1 MKFIF
6 PYQLHQ
12 GQIFIHCN
20 LLIFNRSMHVYFRG
34 RANGVVYC
42 YKNLLVSGQDWFF
55 STLLFHAQQGPW
67 TDTFMRNRGLMQ
79 RVFGK
84 TVVCNMEKSVGIV
97 WMFGNWAVP
106 VSKIISSLYKVSRV
120 YLCSLAALCIY
131 LIKMYSLSN

>member
-6 PYQLHQ
+6 PYQHHQ

-20 LLIFNRSMHVYFRG
+20 LLIFRNMHVYFRG
-34 RANGVVYC
+34 QAIGVVYC

-84 TVVCNMEKSVGIV
+84 TVVCNLEKSLGIV
-97 WMFGNWAVP
+97 WMFGNWTVS
-106 VSKIISSLYKVSRV
+106 VSKIISSLYEVSRV
-120 YLCSLAALCIY
+120 FPYTLAALCIY
-131 LIKMYSLSN
+131 LI